1 MPSSRG
7 PAVAQLKLHHT
18 RGHGS
23 LDMVVQPSLPAVRAK
38 WASDLIERLDHSQRG
53 IVRGI
58 KTTVE
63 PQLDVLGDMVL
74 DATGQK
80 RPVDRWLDKLVPGLA
95 LGVGLLLLVALTMPR
110 PRSRRPG
117 WRRVWAGR
125 ALYALSV
132 VNPFFSVLAND
143 YTFVRDAQRS
153 YVLARGLP
161 VVDNSEKLRQLV
173 TGVGAVKPRRLL
185 VLGGVLRGVQ
195 LHSPLRRVF
204 DPPASFGVGI
214 NLLALIDG
222 VAWPASLLLGWAL
235 SAPWWRLG
243 QVGWGL
249 GAAGGAVRGS
259 LGSTGG
265 TAANGTVTGSAP
277 EHAAHLAAH
286 PGQEPAT
293 THAAAVWSGEAA
305 HPAPRH
311 GLVLTLHLPTEHC
324 AAITVGFMVLND
336 QMRALR
342 WTLMLILVQTRAS
355 FARAGPGK

>member
-1 MPSSRG
+1 
-7 PAVAQLKLHHT
+7 
-18 RGHGS
+18 
-23 LDMVVQPSLPAVRAK
+23 MVVQPSLPASRRAK

-63 PQLDVLGDMVL
+63 PQLDLLGDMVL

-80 RPVDRWLDKLVPGLA
+80 KPVDRWLDKLVPGLA
-95 LGVGLLLLVALTMPR
+95 LGVGLLLLVALTMPL

-117 WRRVWAGR
+117 WLRVWAGR

-143 YTFVRDAQRS
+143 YTFVRDAKRS
-153 YVLARGLP
+153 YVLAVKGGVVP
-161 VVDNSEKLRQLV
+161 AVDNSEKLRQLV

-195 LHSPLRRVF
+195 LHSPLSRVF
-204 DPPASFGVGI
+204 DPPASLGLGI

-243 QVGWGL
+243 LGQGHGQDL
-249 GAAGGAVRGS
+249 GAAGGGARGS

-265 TAANGTVTGSAP
+265 AAANGTVPGSAL
-277 EHAAHLAAH
+277 ERAAH
-286 PGQEPAT
+286 PGQEQ
-293 THAAAVWSGEAA
+293 AAMQAA
-305 HPAPRH
+305 HSTPRH
-311 GLVLTLHLPTEHC
+311 GLVLTLHLPTLHL
-324 AAITVGFMVLND
+324 ASIAVGFLVLTEK
-336 QMRALR
+336 MRALR
-342 WTLMLILVQTRAS
+342 WTLLLILAQTRAS
-355 FARAGPGK
+355 FARAGPGT

>member
-1 MPSSRG
+1 
-7 PAVAQLKLHHT
+7 
-18 RGHGS
+18 
-23 LDMVVQPSLPAVRAK
+23 MVVAGPPLPASRRAK

-63 PQLDVLGDMVL
+63 PQLDLLGDMVL

-80 RPVDRWLDKLVPGLA
+80 KPVDRWLDKLVPGLA
-95 LGVGLLLLVALTMPR
+95 LGVGLLLLVALTMPL

-132 VNPFFSVLAND
+132 VNPVFSVLAND
-143 YTFVRDAQRS
+143 YTFVRDAKRS
-153 YVLARGLP
+153 YVLAIKGAVP
-161 VVDNSEKLRQLV
+161 AVDNSEKLRQLV
-173 TGVGAVKPRRLL
+173 TGVGAVKPRSLL

-235 SAPWWRLG
+235 SSPWWRLG
-243 QVGWGL
+243 QGL
-249 GAAGGAVRGS
+249 GAAGGGARGS

-265 TAANGTVTGSAP
+265 AAANGTVAGSAP
-277 EHAAHLAAH
+277 EHAVQLGQAQAAQ
-286 PGQEPAT
+286 P
-293 THAAAVWSGEAA
+293 S
-305 HPAPRH
+305 PRH
-311 GLVLTLHLPTEHC
+311 GLVLTLHLPTEHL
-324 AAITVGFMVLND
+324 AAIAVGFLVLTEK
-336 QMRALR
+336 MRALR
-342 WTLMLILVQTRAS
+342 WTLMLILAQTRAS
-355 FARAGPGK
+355 FARAGPDST

>member
-1 MPSSRG
+1 ML
-7 PAVAQLKLHHT
+7 AKFYN
-18 RGHGS
+18 
-23 LDMVVQPSLPAVRAK
+23 MVVVRPSLPASRRAK

-63 PQLDVLGDMVL
+63 PQLDLLGDMVL

-80 RPVDRWLDKLVPGLA
+80 KPVDRWLDKLVPGLA
-95 LGVGLLLLVALTMPR
+95 LGVGLLLLVALTMPL

-125 ALYALSV
+125 ALYVLSV

-143 YTFVRDAQRS
+143 YTFVRDAKRS
-153 YVLARGLP
+153 YVLAVKGGVP
-161 VVDNSEKLRQLV
+161 AVDNSEKLRQLV

-204 DPPASFGVGI
+204 DPPASFGLGI

-243 QVGWGL
+243 HLGQGL
-249 GAAGGAVRGS
+249 GAAGGGARGS

-265 TAANGTVTGSAP
+265 AAANGTVPGSAP
-277 EHAAHLAAH
+277 ERAAH
-286 PGQEPAT
+286 PGQEQ
-293 THAAAVWSGEAA
+293 AAQ
-305 HPAPRH
+305 PTPRH
-311 GLVLTLHLPTEHC
+311 GLVLTLHLPTEHL
-324 AAITVGFMVLND
+324 AAIAVGFLVLTEK
-336 QMRALR
+336 MRALR
-342 WTLMLILVQTRAS
+342 WTLLLILAQTRAS
-355 FARAGPGK
+355 FARAGPGT